1 MINLPPFGP
10 PIPVDA
16 TVASTI
22 IVIGAPG
29 LKAMILA
36 CGVVVALA
44 ASAAWRALRGRRSA
58 RRPARAA
65 VANVAGARG

>member
-1 MINLPPFGP
+1 MFNLPPFGT
-10 PIPVDA
+10 PIPIDA

-22 IVIGAPG
+22 VVIGAPA
-29 LKAMILA
+29 LKMVLVA

-44 ASAAWRALRGRRSA
+44 AGAAWRALRGRRSA